1 MYKVEWKDEA
11 LENLAEIG
19 STGKKTKD
27 RVETH
32 LVKNPTGLGKPLK
45 GSFKEL
51 WRYRCYGKYRVIY
64 QILKTKLIITVVE
77 AGLRKDVYRKIGR
90 NFK

>member
-11 LENLAEIG
+11 LESLAEIG
-19 STGKKTKD
+19 LVGKKIKS
-27 RVETH
+27 RIETH

-51 WRYRCYGKYRVIY
+51 WETRP
-64 QILKTKLIITVVE
+64 
-77 AGLRKDVYRKIGR
+77 LRKPSGDISMKQRLRIIRVS
-90 NFK
+90 